1 MENEAL
7 KYLNIYEHNFWNISE
22 ENYTD
27 PPQYV
32 FELTNQVTIA
42 YHNYI
47 KEVIEFIADSGCP
60 SLGALLLV
68 IIATN
73 PDCEDDIEFVKN
85 NFQENKQRFVLK
97 EDFFRYQSAIDF
109 LYLLKSLPEEY
120 KQGENRKLLIRRL
133 FQNGHNTIGGK
144 KAKKVLQDFEI
155 SLDKLTSTEKERFNK
170 AVFINDFRTIA
181 LLKKAFPLKESI
193 INAFHNVTDVN
204 FQSSLKEEL
213 VANEKETSLL
223 GANFD
228 TILIN
233 DAATFHI
240 GSLIKNIWAGLSVPM
255 HHNFAG
261 LQPLGGVTDLTNK
274 GDFDKLLISEFAY
287 DDDIFMSRLANNEAL
302 FIEREI
308 PPQKNTFVRYILLD
322 TSIYNWGIPKKIA
335 FALALAIAKHPKSDV
350 STKIILVGEKAE
362 EMAFASVT
370 DIITATK
377 NISGKLDCASGIVSF
392 FNENTIVP
400 NQAEVFFI
408 ASESVFGIE
417 KFQKVMYDHFN
428 QINYAFSISLE
439 GFVQVFKHQTKAKI
453 CLQTISLPLEDLWKK
468 EQHKQEILNFS
479 SDGNSPVLY
488 HVVPEF
494 NKMFVFEND
503 FYFVKNFCL
512 FKFHKPDFK
521 KGVALVFA
529 NLPVTSG
536 QFFLKKNNKGHLV
549 LTCKSEKNI
558 LYRAN
563 ITTKE
568 FGRLDREIEFPGDV
582 SVDSNQT
589 FLQLQKSGYLKI
601 TVKQTLDSAFIVDG
615 SLFINGFEFK
625 DWYFR
630 RVNRPSIIL
639 NNSIEFHFEQKA
651 NLYFKKNR
659 SGANLEIIKCITTNS
674 NKTLKEATSII
685 NTSGGLVLEDVSLV
699 EVEALKKKLEDLGA
713 VCYFKISSLYTAD
726 GRRITIDNGT
736 LKLEDSSTNLC
747 IYIPFLLKS
756 HTVAATHE
764 YYAGNDFYI
773 PENSNLKKITEEEF
787 KTRFLNLFIH
797 KSIPNAT

>member
-1 MENEAL
+1 ME
-7 KYLNIYEHNFWNISE
+7 
-22 ENYTD
+22 
-27 PPQYV
+27 
-32 FELTNQVTIA
+32 
-42 YHNYI
+42 
-47 KEVIEFIADSGCP
+47 GR
-60 SLGALLLV
+60 
-68 IIATN
+68 
-73 PDCEDDIEFVKN
+73 
-85 NFQENKQRFVLK
+85 KQ
-97 EDFFRYQSAIDF
+97 
-109 LYLLKSLPEEY
+109 
-120 KQGENRKLLIRRL
+120 
-133 FQNGHNTIGGK
+133 
-144 KAKKVLQDFEI
+144 KKVLQDFEI

-468 EQHKQEILNFS
+468 NNTNKKYPTFQAMGIL
-479 SDGNSPVLY
+479 L
-488 HVVPEF
+488 
-494 NKMFVFEND
+494 
-503 FYFVKNFCL
+503 
-512 FKFHKPDFK
+512 
-521 KGVALVFA
+521 
-529 NLPVTSG
+529 
-536 QFFLKKNNKGHLV
+536 
-549 LTCKSEKNI
+549 
-558 LYRAN
+558 
-563 ITTKE
+563 
-568 FGRLDREIEFPGDV
+568 
-582 SVDSNQT
+582 
-589 FLQLQKSGYLKI
+589 
-601 TVKQTLDSAFIVDG
+601 
-615 SLFINGFEFK
+615 
-625 DWYFR
+625 
-630 RVNRPSIIL
+630 
-639 NNSIEFHFEQKA
+639 
-651 NLYFKKNR
+651 
-659 SGANLEIIKCITTNS
+659 
-674 NKTLKEATSII
+674 
-685 NTSGGLVLEDVSLV
+685 
-699 EVEALKKKLEDLGA
+699 
-713 VCYFKISSLYTAD
+713 
-726 GRRITIDNGT
+726 
-736 LKLEDSSTNLC
+736 
-747 IYIPFLLKS
+747 
-756 HTVAATHE
+756 
-764 YYAGNDFYI
+764 FYI
-773 PENSNLKKITEEEF
+773 TL
-787 KTRFLNLFIH
+787 FLNLIKCLCSKTIFISL
-797 KSIPNAT
+797 KTSVCLNSINPI